1 MWDEMQQKLEEVEL
15 SADHVFGAEH
25 ARSLESLRSA
35 QVQLAQAWMRTEED
49 ELDNKHS
56 EFGKKAFAGA
66 TAMSP
71 PRAERAGGLFGRE
84 AEGGEGDGDG
94 EGEDGEDTENDV
106 LLARKRRLANDEHFN
121 RIAMSVV
128 DVTRKLEDV
137 ARAMDDVELES
148 RSIWAGSSESD
159 GSSMR

>member
-1 MWDEMQQKLEEVEL
+1 MQQKLEEVEL
-15 SADHVFGAEH
+15 SADHVFSTDH
-25 ARSLESLRSA
+25 AHSLESLRSA

-56 EFGKKAFAGA
+56 EFGRKAFTGA
-66 TAMSP
+66 AAMSP
-71 PRAERAGGLFGRE
+71 PRTEKVGVFGRE
-84 AEGGEGDGDG
+84 EE
-94 EGEDGEDTENDV
+94 EEEEEDVEDDV

-137 ARAMDDVELES
+137 ARAMDGVELES
-148 RSIWAGSSESD
+148 RSVWAGSSESD
-159 GSSMR
+159 GSSIR

>member
-1 MWDEMQQKLEEVEL
+1 MQQKLEEVEL

-66 TAMSP
+66 AAMSP
-71 PRAERAGGLFGRE
+71 PPRTERVGGGGVLFSK
-84 AEGGEGDGDG
+84 DGH
-94 EGEDGEDTENDV
+94 EEDDEEDTENDI

-137 ARAMDDVELES
+137 ARAMDGVELES

>member
-1 MWDEMQQKLEEVEL
+1 MQQKLEEVEL

-49 ELDNKHS
+49 ELDNKHF

-71 PRAERAGGLFGRE
+71 PRTERVGGLFGRE
-84 AEGGEGDGDG
+84 AEE
-94 EGEDGEDTENDV
+94 EEDGEDTENDV

-128 DVTRKLEDV
+128 DVTRKLENV

>member
-1 MWDEMQQKLEEVEL
+1 MQQKLEEVEL

-71 PRAERAGGLFGRE
+71 PRAERVGGLFGRE
-84 AEGGEGDGDG
+84 AEGEG